1 MFHEFYYRLKKSQLK
16 PILCALSSN
25 IVTHFE
31 VSSTGALAKC
41 YSPLKI
47 FELKPGPKGFSAII
61 QLDKDQHIVHNQ
73 SEIACWLQEAS
84 GDNVNRIDIE
94 LYVRISHKRK

>member
-1 MFHEFYYRLKKSQLK
+1 MFHEFYYKLKKEQK
-16 PILCALSSN
+16 KTVLCSLSSN
-25 IVTHFE
+25 ITSHFE
-31 VSSTGALAKC
+31 VSNNGSLTKC
-41 YSPLKI
+41 FSPLKI